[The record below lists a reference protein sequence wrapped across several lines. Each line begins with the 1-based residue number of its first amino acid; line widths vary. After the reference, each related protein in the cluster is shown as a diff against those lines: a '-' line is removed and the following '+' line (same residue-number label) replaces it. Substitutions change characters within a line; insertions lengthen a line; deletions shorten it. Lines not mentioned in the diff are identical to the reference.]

1 MRTVTL
7 TFPEFMFVVGT
18 RAMLA
23 AGIAFLA
30 FKKLD
35 DQQRR
40 VVGAT
45 LVAIGAVTTI
55 PAAIAVMRKRELAP
69 VTPIKTAQVL

>member
-1 MRTVTL
+1 MRNVTL
-7 TFPEFMFVVGT
+7 TLPEFLFVVGT

-23 AGIAFLA
+23 AGVAVLA
-30 FKKLD
+30 FSKLS

-45 LVAIGAVTTI
+45 LVCIGAVTTI
-55 PAAIAVMRKRELAP
+55 PAAIAVLRKPDLAT
-69 VTPIKTAQVL
+69 VTPIRAGQVL

>member
-7 TFPEFMFVVGT
+7 TVPEFMFVVGT

-23 AGIAFLA
+23 AGFAFLA
-30 FKKLD
+30 FRKLD
-35 DQQRR
+35 DRQRR
-40 VVGAT
+40 IVGTT

-55 PAAIAVMRKRELAP
+55 PAAIAVMRKRDLAP
-69 VTPIKTAQVL
+69 VAPIKAAQVL

>member
-1 MRTVTL
+1 MRNVTL

-23 AGIAFLA
+23 AGVAVLA
-30 FKKLD
+30 FSKLS

-45 LVAIGAVTTI
+45 LVCIGAVTTI
-55 PAAIAVMRKRELAP
+55 PAAIAVLRKPDLAP
-69 VTPIKTAQVL
+69 VTPIRSGQVM

>member
-7 TFPEFMFVVGT
+7 TLPELMFVVGT

-23 AGIAFLA
+23 AGVALLA
-30 FKKLD
+30 LTKLSE
-35 DQQRR
+35 QQRR
-40 VVGAT
+40 AIGTT
-45 LVAIGAVTTI
+45 LVAIGVVTTI

-69 VTPIKTAQVL
+69 VAPIRAAQSL

>member
-1 MRTVTL
+1 MRNVTL
-7 TFPEFMFVVGT
+7 TFPELLFVIGT

-23 AGIAFLA
+23 AGVAVLA
-30 FKKLD
+30 FAKMSDEK
-35 DQQRR
+35 RK

-55 PAAIAVMRKRELAP
+55 PAAMAVLRKRDLAP
-69 VTPIKTAQVL
+69 VTPIRAGQVL